1 MTQMSQMIRTLRT
14 SLALLLFATCA
25 AYAQTP
31 LQVSH
36 FTPAQKTEWA
46 SFSENWHGSKG
57 TCIPI
62 MAEPVR
68 DGRCT
73 RFDFTAD
80 LTIDKND
87 HIQAV
92 KVLQSNILC
101 EDKKVQSELLRCF
114 TQSLREDQGLWLEE
128 GFSRL
133 RGRILRQLAL

>member
-14 SLALLLFATCA
+14 ALALLLFATCA
-25 AYAQTP
+25 TYAQTP
-31 LQVSH
+31 LQVRH

-62 MAEPVR
+62 MAEPIH

-80 LTIDKND
+80 LTIGKNGK
-87 HIQAV
+87 IQAAR
-92 KVLQSNILC
+92 VLQSNILC
-101 EDKKVQSELLRCF
+101 EDKKVQSELLKCF
-114 TQSLREDQGLWLEE
+114 AQSLSEDQGLWREE

-133 RGRILRQLAL
+133 RERILRQVAL